1 MAQQVRTKLFQG
13 LDAPQDVIST
23 HMRLPEKSQIN
34 TSHKLNILGEIKNEQ
49 ITYI

>member
-23 HMRLPEKSQIN
+23 HYFPE
-34 TSHKLNILGEIKNEQ
+34 SHKLNILGEIKNDL